1 MLKILPKSDCQ
12 YDEVSLG
19 EVMLRFDPG
28 DSRIRN
34 ARHFAVW
41 EGGGEYNV
49 ARGLRKCF
57 GLNTAVVTAI
67 ADNSVGRLLEDLIL
81 QGGVDMTFVKWKAAD
96 GIGKECRTGLNF
108 TERGFG
114 VRGAVSVSDRYN
126 SAASQLQPEDVD
138 WQELFGKRKARWFH
152 TGGIYAGISES
163 APKVILAAMKAA
175 KQNGTMVS
183 YDLNYRSSLWKDR
196 GGQKKA
202 QEVNAEI
209 VPYVDVLIGN
219 EEDFHSSLGL
229 SVGDESGD
237 YSVLNVEKY
246 KQTMEEASRL
256 YPNLSV
262 VASTL
267 RTVKSA
273 SKNDW
278 SAICFSEGRV
288 YQSRAYE
295 NLEIFDRVGGGDS
308 FASGFIY
315 GLLNAMDIETA
326 LNMGYASGAL
336 AMTTPGDCTM
346 VTKEEV
352 ESLVRGKT
360 PRIQR

>member
-1 MLKILPKSDCQ
+1 MLKILPKSNCY

-28 DSRIRN
+28 DNRIKNTRQ
-34 ARHFAVW
+34 FTVW

-49 ARGLRKCF
+49 ARGLRRCF
-57 GLNTAVVTAI
+57 GLTTAVITAI
-67 ADNSVGRLLEDLIL
+67 ADNYVGRLLEDLIL
-81 QGGVDMTFVKWKAAD
+81 QGGVDMTYVKWKEAD
-96 GIGKECRTGLNF
+96 GIGKTCRTGLNF

-126 SAASQLQPEDVD
+126 TAAGQLRPEEIN
-138 WQELFGKRKARWFH
+138 WEELFWKQKSRWFH
-152 TGGIYAGISES
+152 TGGIYAGISEDS
-163 APKVILAAMKAA
+163 PAVILEAMKTA
-175 KQNGTMVS
+175 KKYGTIIS

-196 GGQKKA
+196 GGMKKA
-202 QEVNAEI
+202 QEINSKI
-209 VPYVDVLIGN
+209 VPFVDVLIGN

-229 SVGDESGD
+229 EIDNESND
-237 YSVLNVEKY
+237 YSVLNIEKY
-246 KQTMEEASRL
+246 KKTMGEASRL
-256 YPNLSV
+256 FPNLSI

-267 RTVKSA
+267 RTVKTA
-273 SKNDW
+273 TRNDW
-278 SAICFSEGRV
+278 GCICFAEGKV
-288 YQSRAYE
+288 YQSKTYE
-295 NLEIFDRVGGGDS
+295 GLEVFDRVGGGDS

-315 GLLNAMDIETA
+315 GLLKEMDIETA
-326 LNMGYASGAL
+326 LNMGFASGAL

-346 VTKEEV
+346 ATKEEV